1 MLSVIQ
7 NLNDYFMD
15 AYNYYKGLSK
25 EVENMFKS
33 FYDPEVE
40 RKGAEKSS
48 ERIARNLLRKGL
60 NIEIVAETTELSLER
75 VKEIAKEIM
84 N

>member
-7 NLNDYFMD
+7 NLNHYFID
-15 AYNYYKGLSK
+15 TYNYYKGLSK
-25 EVENMFKS
+25 EVEVMFKS

-40 RKGAEKSS
+40 KRGEQKGKENT
-48 ERIARNLLRKGL
+48 ARNLLRKGMSY
-60 NIEIVAETTELSLER
+60 EFVAETTELSLER

-84 N
+84 S

>member
-1 MLSVIQ
+1 MLAIVQ
-7 NLNDYFMD
+7 NLNDYFID
-15 AYNYYKGLSK
+15 NYNYYKGLSK
-25 EVENMFKS
+25 EVETMFKS

-40 RKGAEKSS
+40 KMGAQKEK
-48 ERIARNLLRKGL
+48 ENIARNLLRKGF

-75 VKEIAKEIM
+75 VKELAKEVV

>member
-1 MLSVIQ
+1 
-7 NLNDYFMD
+7 
-15 AYNYYKGLSK
+15 
-25 EVENMFKS
+25 MFKS

-40 RKGAEKSS
+40 KMGAQKEK
-48 ERIARNLLRKGL
+48 ENIARNLLRKGF

-75 VKEIAKEIM
+75 VKELAKEVV